1 MKSIDR
7 LLSPEQVRR
16 PRFPES
22 NGDPAYETNPLELV
36 KTVATTA
43 LALCMLAPVGV
54 PAQARTWNTANEIGG
69 AGPAPGTTR
78 IELHTSTHAGSLEIP
93 YRYTQAL
100 TTIAQAGNAAA
111 PAPADAASPNPARS
125 KARVTPEQLRWRNAA
140 IIGGAVGLVA
150 AYGMN
155 NWWQD
160 GFTGSFRTVSEGW
173 FGQPTR
179 YGGADKLGHAFFS
192 YSGARVLTAVF
203 GAAGNDAKSAADLG
217 ALWSLGIMTG
227 VEILDGYSRQY
238 SFSSEDAIMNIVG
251 AAAGYIMERNPELD
265 SLLAFRLHYRP
276 SESGNYNIGGD
287 YSGQTYLLA
296 VKASGIPVLR
306 DNSVLRYFELAV
318 GYGTRGY
325 ESPSQLERSRNVYF
339 GITLD
344 LSELL
349 GQTVFRSNRERTGAQ
364 RASDLFFELIQ
375 PPGTVLPLAKHR
387 L

>member
-1 MKSIDR
+1 
-7 LLSPEQVRR
+7 LLQ
-16 PRFPES
+16 
-22 NGDPAYETNPLELV
+22 LV
-36 KTVATTA
+36 KTFTTTA
-43 LALCMLAPVGV
+43 LALCMLMPAGV
-54 PAQARTWNTANEIGG
+54 PAQAHVKDTVTESEGPGAAPAN
-69 AGPAPGTTR
+69 TR
-78 IELHTSTHAGSLEIP
+78 IELSASTHAGSLEIP

-100 TTIAQAGNAAA
+100 TTIAQAGNTAA
-111 PAPADAASPNPARS
+111 PGPADAGSVKPTPS
-125 KARVTPEQLRWRNAA
+125 KARVTPEQLRWRNAV
-140 IIGGAVGLVA
+140 IVGGAVGVVA
-150 AYGMN
+150 AYGLN

-192 YSGARVLTAVF
+192 YSGVRVLTSAF

-227 VEILDGYSRQY
+227 VEVLDGFSKQY
-238 SFSSEDAIMNIVG
+238 SFSSEDALMNIVG

-265 SLLAFRLHYRP
+265 ALLDFRLHYRP

-296 VKASGIPVLR
+296 IKASGVPSLR
-306 DNSVLRYFELAV
+306 SNSVLRYFELAV

-325 ESPSQLERSRNVYF
+325 ESPSHFERSRNFYF
-339 GITLD
+339 GITLN
-344 LSELL
+344 LSEVL
-349 GQTVFRSNRERTGAQ
+349 GQSVFRGNAEPTRTQ
-364 RASDLFFELIQ
+364 RATDLFFELIQ
-375 PPGTVLPLAKHR
+375 PPGTALPLAKHR